1 MTSLPDPSSLPDAVV
16 FDCDGTL
23 VDTEPLSD
31 ETYRVVLGRRGYTP
45 TPEDFAAI
53 LGRPHRESLRYWD
66 ARLDGG
72 IGDVRAFEAD
82 EREVFGHLFATQL
95 VRFDDAIAVVRELHD
110 AGVPVAVASSS
121 RRRHI
126 ERVLVACE
134 LTEHVTAIVGA
145 QDTEQHKPHP
155 APYLAAAVA
164 LGVPAERCS
173 AVEDSRVGIASA
185 RAAGMWTVAVRR
197 GHVPD
202 TDLADA
208 HIVTDHLALDHLLRS
223 G

>member
-1 MTSLPDPSSLPDAVV
+1 MSALPDHPPLPDAVV

-23 VDTEPLSD
+23 VDTESLSD

-53 LGRPHRESLRYWD
+53 VGRPHRESLRYWD
-66 ARLDGG
+66 ERLPGG

-82 EREVFGHLFATQL
+82 EREVFQRLFDEGL
-95 VRFDDAIAVVRELHD
+95 ERFEDAIGVLRDLHG

-121 RRRHI
+121 RRRHV
-126 ERVLVACE
+126 ERVLAVCE
-134 LTEHVTAIVGA
+134 ITHCVTAVLGA
-145 QDTEQHKPHP
+145 QDTDQHKPHP
-155 APYLAAAVA
+155 APYLAAAAA

-173 AVEDSRVGIASA
+173 AVEDTGVGVASA
-185 RAAGMWTVAVRR
+185 VAAGMWTVAVRR

-202 TDLADA
+202 ADLAAA
-208 HIVTDHLALDHLLRS
+208 HLVTDHLELAHLVRS
-223 G
+223 